1 MAMKRINKS
10 LSYNDKTKTLYL
22 GNSFWYVG
30 RVTNDTKHGRQVHL
44 VPYGGE
50 ILKLDLSE
58 SRARLRGPRGSI
70 PFSFR
75 SADDVVI
82 GVGAQANVMKLG
94 ESFTPP
100 HEGLT
105 PKMGFVRY
113 LEGAE
118 PDPTI
123 ATYIKRILKNAADQA
138 KISMGYTYDRDRD
151 IQRLEEAGLADGR
164 TLTEK
169 ELCSVYGSPDQQKG
183 LAPLWHEPVPDLT
196 HMLTDEEE
204 FAEKFPLLQSW
215 HPRDIGDALFL
226 TAADVNDL
234 HASIYRDGKDEIVL
248 GCHCGAE
255 KTRIRS
261 GLLDTS
267 SRFSDH
273 STALSFRRML
283 RREIESYIVRM
294 PASPVSAAARY
305 KTGCGIPYSDSS
317 YLEDEAAYL
326 HCISLADNRARK
338 LGWEMEPLPEEGLSV
353 PEAPKDAYQRALQ
366 AQEGMPTEYDCAEHL
381 DWFTAEKDAKAVKMM
396 LDKGY
401 DETVCKETV
410 EKCSPSAALNLLRDN
425 AIDREFLPR
434 LTQKYLATVR
444 YSDRV
449 MDMAKHPNRTRDTA
463 R

>member
-1 MAMKRINKS
+1 MAIKRINES
-10 LSYNDKTKTLYL
+10 LAYNDAAKTLYL
-22 GNSFWYVG
+22 KNRFLYVG
-30 RVTNDTKHGRQVHL
+30 GVENDTEYGRQVDS
-44 VPYGGE
+44 VFYGGE
-50 ILKLDLSE
+50 ILKLDLSQTK
-58 SRARLRGPRGSI
+58 ARLRGPRGSI

-75 SADDVVI
+75 KSDAVVI
-82 GVGAQANVMKLG
+82 GVGAQPNVMKLG
-94 ESFTPP
+94 ESFTPRG
-100 HEGLT
+100 EGLT
-105 PKMGFVRY
+105 PQMGFIRY

-118 PDPTI
+118 PDTTV
-123 ATYIKRILKNAADQA
+123 ATYISRILQNAADQA
-138 KISMGYTYDRDRD
+138 KISMGYTYDRNRD

-164 TLTEK
+164 LLTQK
-169 ELCSVYGSPDQQKG
+169 ELCSVYGSPEQKKVI
-183 LAPLWHEPVPDLT
+183 APMWHEAVPDLT
-196 HMLTDEEE
+196 HMLADEEE

-215 HPRDIGDALFL
+215 HPRDISDSLHLAN
-226 TAADVNDL
+226 ADVNDL
-234 HASIYRDGKDEIVL
+234 HVSIYRDGNDKILL
-248 GCHCGAE
+248 GCHCGKAH
-255 KTRIRS
+255 TRIRS
-261 GLLDTS
+261 GLLETS
-267 SRFSDH
+267 LRFSDIPTP
-273 STALSFRRML
+273 SSFGREV
-283 RREIESYIVRM
+283 RREMESYLAM
-294 PASPVSAAARY
+294 PSHPVSFAARY
-305 KTGCGIPYSDSS
+305 KIGCSIPYSDSS

-338 LGWEMEPLPEEGLSV
+338 LGWEMKPLPEEGLSV

-381 DWFTAEKDAKAVKMM
+381 DWFTAEKDAKAVKTM

-449 MDMAKHPNRTRDTA
+449 MDMAKHPNRAKDAA